1 MVVFEEF
8 EDGVTFFGQFQSSTG
23 PVVIV
28 DMLIARP
35 GKKDEVLK
43 AWTIDSEKLRKLPG
57 LISVQM
63 HEGVGDSNTFFN
75 IAVWESAQALLDGVT
90 DKNFAIGDS
99 EDYPDGTVC
108 RRLLTRRMAVKGVC
122 LA

>member
-1 MVVFEEF
+1 MVTFKEF
-8 EDGVTFFGQFQSSTG
+8 EDGVTFFGQFPHSTG
-23 PVVIV
+23 PVVII
-28 DMLIARP
+28 DMLIAPP

-57 LISVQM
+57 LISAQI
-63 HEGVGDSNTFFN
+63 HEGVGASNTFFN

-90 DKNFAIGDS
+90 DEKFAIGDS

-108 RRLLTRRMAVKGVC
+108 QRLLTQRIAVKGVC